1 MSMASSLFK
10 WLLIPVLAAGLTS
23 ASPPAPHPF
32 HVSVLEINHNGTDR
46 TLEISCK
53 IFTDDFEKVLAKNYK
68 AKIDLINPSN
78 RNMMDSLV
86 KKYILAHT
94 SLKADGKPAVFHYL
108 GFENEK
114 EAAFAYLEVENIPS
128 VSKIEVTTNLM
139 HDLFED
145 QVNIIHVTVG
155 GNRKSNKLDY
165 PVTQTVFN
173 F

>member
-1 MSMASSLFK
+1 MAGGF
-10 WLLIPVLAAGLTS
+10 LLPS
-23 ASPPAPHPF
+23 PAPVENQVHPIF
-32 HVSVLEINHNGTDR
+32 VSVTEIEHNAKDK

-68 AKIDLINPSN
+68 TKIDLINPSN
-78 RNMMDSLV
+78 KTTMDSLV
-86 KKYILAHT
+86 KKYILSHT
-94 SLKADGKPAVFHYL
+94 SLKADGKPVVFHYL

-114 EAAFAYLEVENIPS
+114 EAAFAYFEVENISS
-128 VSKIEVTTNLM
+128 VSKLEITTNLM

-145 QVNIIHVTVG
+145 QVNIIHATVG

-165 PVTQTVFN
+165 PATQTVFN